1 MRKIWLFIFFII
13 FGVLFFNF
21 SLAQHC
27 NPSVDCPNGEFV
39 PRCCP
44 QKGLVPCGTPCCPCT
59 LCHFLVL
66 LDNIIDFFIF
76 RLVPPVALLMITIA
90 ALMFIFSMD
99 NPETISRAKRIIS
112 SVIIGM
118 VIIYVSYSLVGWFLV
133 SIGLADWVENIYR
146 DWWTNGTFTIV
157 CD

>member
-1 MRKIWLFIFFII
+1 MTKKIIILLILFVFIFSIPCFASA
-13 FGVLFFNF
+13 G
-21 SLAQHC
+21 
-27 NPSVDCPNGEFV
+27 
-39 PRCCP
+39 
-44 QKGLVPCGTPCCPCT
+44 GLVPCGRATDNPKTPYHEDDPCT
-59 LCHFLVL
+59 LCHFLIL
-66 LDNIIDFFIF
+66 IDNIIDFFIF
-76 RLVPPVALLMITIA
+76 KLVPPIALLMITVA

-112 SVIIGM
+112 SVLIGM
-118 VIIYVSYSLVGWFLV
+118 VIIYASYSLVGWFLV

>member
-1 MRKIWLFIFFII
+1 
-13 FGVLFFNF
+13 
-21 SLAQHC
+21 
-27 NPSVDCPNGEFV
+27 
-39 PRCCP
+39 
-44 QKGLVPCGTPCCPCT
+44 
-59 LCHFLVL
+59 
-66 LDNIIDFFIF
+66 
-76 RLVPPVALLMITIA
+76 MITIA

-99 NPETISRAKRIIS
+99 NPETISRAKRIIN

-146 DWWTNGTFTIV
+146 DWWTKGTFTIV

>member
-1 MRKIWLFIFFII
+1 MLVFA
-13 FGVLFFNF
+13 VLISF
-21 SLAQHC
+21 LPWVIYA
-27 NPSVDCPNGEFV
+27 G
-39 PRCCP
+39 
-44 QKGLVPCGTPCCPCT
+44 GLVPCGQHTDNPNTPYDETESCT
-59 LCHFLVL
+59 LCHFLIL
-66 LDNIIDFFIF
+66 IDNIIDFFIF
-76 RLVPPVALLMITIA
+76 RLVPPIALLMITIA

-99 NPETISRAKRIIS
+99 NPETISRAKRIIN

-146 DWWTNGTFTIV
+146 DWWTKGTFTIV